1 MREEITID
9 PKVLK
14 DEKIAKEA
22 LSILQEK
29 M

>member
-1 MREEITID
+1 MKAESSID
-9 PKVLK
+9 PNVLR